1 MRSLTPDTRL
11 ATLYRPVKVQWV
23 YPTLLP
29 NENWY
34 EKILS
39 KSIRKQATTCLEKL
53 ILNGITFKKTPLT
66 EERYLNWLKFYTKHM
81 LELGHDII
89 ATPEW
94 YQDKQSV
101 YSDFWLIEYFKEN
114 ELVGG
119 SILGQTPE
127 KTIAH
132 CFKASDRIELSG
144 DQNISLGSLMELIY
158 LKTSVEDGAKQ
169 ITSGS
174 SRNGFGYFNS
184 LGYLVSKLRMGFF
197 PKNLEKFGLDQNF
210 EILSPSTPTAWLVM
224 NESHDFSILLYPNQ
238 IHFSDELL
246 AYINRSQL
254 PIIDFETS

>member
-11 ATLYRPVKVQWV
+11 ATLYRPVKIQWL
-23 YPTLLP
+23 YPVLEPTD
-29 NENWY
+29 NWY
-34 EKILS
+34 AKILS
-39 KSIRKQATTCLEKL
+39 KSLRKQAANCLEKL
-53 ILNGITFKKTPLT
+53 NLNDISFKKTPLT
-66 EERYLNWLKFYTKHM
+66 EDRYLNWLKFYTKHM

-94 YQDKQSV
+94 YQEKQSE

-119 SILGQTPE
+119 SVLGQTPD

-132 CFKASDRIELSG
+132 CFKASARIELSG

-184 LGYLVSKLRMGFF
+184 LGYLVSKLRMGFY
-197 PKNLEKFGLDQNF
+197 PKYLEKFGQDQNF

-224 NESHDFSILLYPNQ
+224 NKSQVFSILLYPNQ
-238 IHFSDELL
+238 KHFSDELL

-254 PIIDFETS
+254 PIIDFENS